1 MWPPEMLIVM
11 ETMIAI
17 PTPCARA
24 TPSGPMPPVVGPVA
38 TDATTLPAPRN
49 TNSSVPTNSAVSGRR
64 SLDMTGASSLW
75 AAANYANR
83 PNLVGVLRAAQH
95 QGGVDSAE
103 PERVGEHHIRCR
115 GAALAGQ
122 AVQVAG
128 GIGTLEIDPGGK
140 PAPLH
145 RERADRRLDRAAR
158 AERVAIVAL
167 RAAHAEPVGMV
178 AEDELD
184 RPSLGGVVERRGRP
198 VGVDVADLDG
208 RYAGVGKGEVH
219 RPGRLAAVGT
229 RRGHV

>member
-11 ETMIAI
+11 EAMIAI

-64 SLDMTGASSLW
+64 SLDRRGSSSLW
-75 AAANYANR
+75 AAANSPTR

-128 GIGTLEIDPGGK
+128 GIGTRGVHRGGK
-140 PAPLH
+140 AGPS
-145 RERADRRLDRAAR
+145 DRT
-158 AERVAIVAL
+158 
-167 RAAHAEPVGMV
+167 P
-178 AEDELD
+178 
-184 RPSLGGVVERRGRP
+184 
-198 VGVDVADLDG
+198 
-208 RYAGVGKGEVH
+208 
-219 RPGRLAAVGT
+219 
-229 RRGHV
+229 